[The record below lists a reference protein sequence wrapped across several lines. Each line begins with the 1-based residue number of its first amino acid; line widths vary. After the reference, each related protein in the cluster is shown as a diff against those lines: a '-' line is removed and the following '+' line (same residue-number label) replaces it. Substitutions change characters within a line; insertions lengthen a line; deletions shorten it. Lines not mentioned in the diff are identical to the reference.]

1 MKCISYNVNGFRA
14 ILNKDFDRVFREFDA
29 DIFSLNETK
38 LNEKGFKEY
47 FPYLPEGY
55 HVFWTNS
62 KVRNGY
68 SGVAVFTKKEP
79 LSVHYGLSE
88 GKYDDEGRVI
98 TLEFEC
104 FYYVA
109 CYVPNSGEGL
119 KRLNFRLQF
128 EEDIVAYLNGLNAV
142 KPVIYAGDLNVAHRE
157 IDLKNPKANVY
168 NAGFTIQ
175 ERNAMTALLSEGY
188 LDTFR
193 FLHPDKVQYSWWSYR
208 FRARETNAGWRIDYF
223 IVSESLKDRLISSL
237 IHDQIA
243 GSDHCPVELNVD
255 LD

>member
-1 MKCISYNVNGFRA
+1 MKCISFNVNGLRA
-14 ILNKDFDRVFREFDA
+14 ILKKNFDRFFCEADA

-38 LNEKGFKEY
+38 LNEKEFKEK

-62 KVRNGY
+62 KVKNGY
-68 SGVAVFTKKEP
+68 SGVAVFTKKTP

-88 GKYDDEGRVI
+88 GKYDDEGRAI
-98 TLEFEC
+98 TLEFAD

-128 EEDIVAYLNGLNAV
+128 EEDVVCYLNELNAK
-142 KPVIYAGDLNVAHRE
+142 KPLIYAGDLNVAHRE
-157 IDLKNPKANVY
+157 IDLKNPKSNQN

-175 ERNAMTALLSEGY
+175 ERNAMTSLLSEGY
-188 LDTFR
+188 IDSFR
-193 FLHPDKVQYSWWSYR
+193 FLYPDKVQYSWWSYR
-208 FRARETNAGWRIDYF
+208 FHARENNAGWRIDYF
-223 IVSESLKDRLISSL
+223 ILSESLKDRLISSL
-237 IHDQIA
+237 IRDEIN
-243 GSDHCPVELNVD
+243 GSDHCPVELNID